1 MRSRIL
7 LLSLSP
13 VLLLCGNAGAQLL
26 PADDFFHAGAQ
37 SYLTNNIPGALERV
51 TNGLAV
57 YPDDAKLKKLYE
69 LLKQQQQS
77 QSQSQ
82 QQQQQ
87 QQDQQS
93 KADQQKKQDEQKQEQ
108 KKQEEQQKQ
117 QQQDQE
123 QGKDNEDQKQDK
135 QPQQPG
141 EMSPDQAK
149 QMLDSQKNDEALL
162 PVSRSEKPR
171 NENKPI
177 KDW

>member
-13 VLLLCGNAGAQLL
+13 VLLLCGNARAQLL

-51 TNGLAV
+51 TNGLAL

-82 QQQQQ
+82 QDQQQQ
-87 QQDQQS
+87 QQQQNQQS
-93 KADQQKKQDEQKQEQ
+93 KSDQQ

-117 QQQDQE
+117 QAQQDQR
-123 QGKDNEDQKQDK
+123 QGKEKQDQKEEK
-135 QPQQPG
+135 QQLQAG
-141 EMSPDQAK
+141 EISPDQAK
-149 QMLDSQKNDEALL
+149 QLLDSQKNDEVLL
-162 PVSRSEKPR
+162 PVSRSEKQR
-171 NENKPI
+171 NENRPI